1 MNFNIINQIIY
12 QRMAVET
19 FILEDFIKISDPL
32 ELERIRHIHRSM
44 RLLLQSDAFTPS
56 QFYALDSQ
64 LHSIW
69 FAVVRKDYL
78 WECIQKAN
86 CHYTRFRMLDI
97 VEIKNFRQIV
107 DEHEAILTALENGD
121 IDAIQPLVQKHL
133 FGGVTRLLP
142 LTGLTTPFMSQ
153 GGSSLVA
160 NWMIVA
166 MLMVISHQARRPAT
180 TVGSVD
186 ANLSEDETS
195 VIQAQGGAGS

>member
-1 MNFNIINQIIY
+1 MNQDLSIITLVLNASFVVQLVMAGLMIVSLASWTVIFGKLLAAGFSFVFALQVFSII
-12 QRMAVET
+12 
-19 FILEDFIKISDPL
+19 
-32 ELERIRHIHRSM
+32 
-44 RLLLQSDAFTPS
+44 
-56 QFYALDSQ
+56 
-64 LHSIW
+64 
-69 FAVVRKDYL
+69 
-78 WECIQKAN
+78 
-86 CHYTRFRMLDI
+86 
-97 VEIKNFRQIV
+97 
-107 DEHEAILTALENGD
+107 
-121 IDAIQPLVQKHL
+121 
-133 FGGVTRLLP
+133 GGVTRLLP